1 MDYQDLL
8 HKIIKEFHSLKEF
21 KPWDS
26 SVLYETLLRSVLT
39 TLIELLGIDN
49 PPSYLHLTTN
59 NDSIG
64 DLKIKYYGN
73 ALSKSINGHSM
84 LQYLE
89 SKHVSILQAVV
100 EIINTRSYRIKESY
114 SAVFKDVSH
123 LFEKLL
129 KERYEAE
136 SNLEDYI
143 LQCLMYETQFYQGIV
158 DNVLTADDTEK
169 LASFLGTRLSEEDSM
184 FSYRDIDYPLELNIN
199 NESLEKIYKIF
210 LGVIGTKRFDIK
222 EVASAVVGVYK
233 RHQRIDHF
241 EKLDSDEILGKFFR
255 NILPQLFQSVT
266 NKVFREF
273 HKEVDDP
280 PLDVLDQLDNIVDDF
295 IAVGIE
301 GVDLGFPALFR
312 HYIKF
317 MNEIFPTVV
326 EDADRD
332 FIARINSLI
341 AQVLEFKDDE
351 KSCDINQV
359 VSEFVSLQSLLLKN
373 NYLSP
378 STLLMRA
385 STHDYYKNLQ
395 IVKITFDGWNEN
407 SKKIL
412 KLENSGFLQSKTLP
426 KYLKLWYSKSMKL
439 NELCNRLDEFYNGE
453 LCRKVWHCWRSQQN
467 VYNLKMEVADK
478 RLLNQYYIKWRKK
491 EKDMKANLTIA
502 VEFDHFHLLDKSFK
516 ILKGYFN
523 LAKNSDVLAMSLFQ
537 SFEEN
542 RDSRIKLKYFQYW
555 NLKISDRVHGLT
567 MKLEKF
573 HQVKDKF
580 VLGNYFETWYYKH
593 NLVEKSNNFVSAKDL
608 QLLAKTFTNTWLKK
622 FLLYK
627 KAFKIEEELG
637 ADLKRKTFDRW
648 KEAVQLEVKAKEFHE
663 RHLLETA
670 FHEWKLKLILISNR
684 ASFDHILVQ
693 RCFQTWSVEIKL
705 RELQQKQDTRL
716 VVNIF
721 QKWRTRQLELA
732 KLDEKSQAFYES
744 NMKHLVVQKWNV
756 ENSNIGLLEKRADRF
771 FIRRFFIQKW
781 QSKMTKYEDITVYHL
796 EDEIATKLAY
806 KVWRQRYFENYEE
819 KLDNLLE
826 TMDTSA
832 ADTVR
837 CSRYF
842 GLWRA
847 KLQTVKQIE
856 ERVSTSVAPS
866 VAIHFKNWHV
876 KSQQKQELL
885 ENALQF
891 EEINLSRFLLIWF
904 QRLQEVSQLEDQAE
918 DLLAQTNFNLL
929 RNAVHK
935 WSMLYN
941 KNIKRHKQLCEDF
954 IARKETAKVRSI
966 FDLWLYKIKEIEANT
981 TIISNP
987 SPLSKRFQ
995 HQREMGLTPQKK
1007 NSPTK
1012 VFTPTT
1018 SKDPSPT
1025 KLQET
1030 TQRMRNQNISALREH
1045 FGRARASSTPKKL
1058 SPVRLS
1064 YTNIPS
1070 NLRPP
1075 LPPKFDDSD
1084 IATAKSL
1091 GRIRPMVFPIDDQA
1105 NFSPMDRTKLQSRN
1119 AM

>member
-39 TLIELLGIDN
+39 TLIEVLGIN
-49 PPSYLHLTTN
+49 NHANYLHLTTN
-59 NDSIG
+59 NESIG
-64 DLKIKYYGN
+64 DLKLKFYGN
-73 ALSKSINGHSM
+73 ALNKSINGHNM

-100 EIINTRSYRIKESY
+100 QIINARSYRIKESY
-114 SAVFKDVSH
+114 SAIFKDVSH

-136 SNLEDYI
+136 TSLEEYI
-143 LQCLMYETQFYQGIV
+143 LQCLTYETQFYQGIV

-184 FSYRDIDYPLELNIN
+184 FSYKDIDYPLELNIN
-199 NESLEKIYKIF
+199 NESLEKIYRIF

-233 RHQRIDHF
+233 RHQKIDHF
-241 EKLDSDEILGKFFR
+241 ESLDSDEILERFFR

-273 HKEVDDP
+273 YKEVDDP
-280 PLDVLDQLDNIVDDF
+280 PSDVLDHLDGIVDDF

-301 GVDLGFPALFR
+301 GVDLDFPALFR
-312 HYIKF
+312 HYKEC
-317 MNEIFPTVV
+317 MNEVFPTVV

-332 FIARINSLI
+332 FVARINSLI

-359 VSEFVSLQSLLLKN
+359 VSEFVSLQSLLLKD

-395 IVKITFDGWNEN
+395 IIKITFDGWNEN
-407 SKKIL
+407 SKRVLNL
-412 KLENSGFLQSKTLP
+412 KSNNLLRNKTLS

-439 NELCNRLDEFYNGE
+439 NELCHRVDKFYDRE
-453 LCRKVWHCWRSQQN
+453 LCRKTWHCWKTYQN
-467 VYNLKMEVADK
+467 MYNLKIHITDK

-502 VEFDHFHLLDKSFK
+502 VEFDRFHLLDKSFR
-516 ILKGYFN
+516 ILKGYYN
-523 LAKNSDVLAMSLFQ
+523 LSKNSGILATSLYQ

-542 RDSRIKLKYFQYW
+542 HDSRIKLKYFQNW
-555 NLKISDRVHGLT
+555 HLRISDRVQDLT
-567 MKLEKF
+567 IKLEKF
-573 HQVKDKF
+573 YQVKDKF

-593 NLVEKSNNFVSAKDL
+593 KLIKKSNNFVSVKDS
-608 QLLAKTFTNTWLKK
+608 QLLAKTFLNTWLKK

-627 KAFKIEEELG
+627 KAFKIEYELG

-663 RHLLETA
+663 KHLLENV
-670 FHEWKLKLILISNR
+670 FHDWKLKRILISNR
-684 ASFDHILVQ
+684 SLFDHVLVQ
-693 RCFQTWSVEIKL
+693 RCFHTWSMEIKL
-705 RELQQKQDTRL
+705 RELQQEQDTRL
-716 VVNIF
+716 MTNCF
-721 QKWRTRQLELA
+721 QKWRSKQLELA
-732 KLDEKSQAFYES
+732 KLDVKSQAFYES
-744 NMKHLVVQKWNV
+744 NMKRLVVQKWNV
-756 ENSNIGLLEKRADRF
+756 ENSNIELLEKRADRF
-771 FIRRFFIQKW
+771 FIRRFFFHKW
-781 QSKMTKYEDITVYHL
+781 QSKLTKYEDITVYHL
-796 EDEIATKLAY
+796 GDTIATKLAY
-806 KVWRQRYFENYEE
+806 RVWKQKYFEKYEE
-819 KLDNLLE
+819 KLNKMLE
-826 TMDTSA
+826 TMDISA
-832 ADTVR
+832 ANVVR
-837 CSRYF
+837 YSRYF
-842 GLWRA
+842 DIWRT
-847 KLQTVKQIE
+847 KLQAVKQIE

-866 VAIHFKNWHV
+866 VAIHFENWHA

-885 ENALQF
+885 ESALQF

-904 QRLQEVSQLEDQAE
+904 QRLQEISQLEDQAE

-929 RNAVHK
+929 RNIIHK

-941 KNIKRHKQLCEDF
+941 KNIKRHQQLCEDF
-954 IARKETAKVRSI
+954 ITRKETAKVRSI
-966 FDLWLYKIKEIEANT
+966 FDLWFYKSKEIEANT

-995 HQREMGLTPQKK
+995 YQREMGWTPQKK
-1007 NSPTK
+1007 NSPIR

-1064 YTNIPS
+1064 YTNITS

-1075 LPPKFDDSD
+1075 LPPKFNDSD

-1091 GRIRPMVFPIDDQA
+1091 GRIRPMVFPIDDQPT
-1105 NFSPMDRTKLQSRN
+1105 FSPMDKTKLQSRN
-1119 AM
+1119 AT